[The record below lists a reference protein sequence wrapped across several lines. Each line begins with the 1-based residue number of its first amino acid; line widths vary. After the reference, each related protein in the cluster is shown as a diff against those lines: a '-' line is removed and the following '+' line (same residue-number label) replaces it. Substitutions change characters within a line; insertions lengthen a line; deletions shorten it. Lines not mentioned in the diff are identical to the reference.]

1 MIGHPAMNVVMPRG
15 EGDISG
21 VQDDE
26 WSDRQRYAGNAD
38 SDLRPLQY
46 DLPSDV
52 IRNRADHNRSGI
64 NHLAPISQYEEVASA
79 AAGISRQRARLLGI
93 LLAAAPPASCG
104 GHPVLRPIWATEAL
118 HRAHS
123 TVRLV
128 GRLEQRMPSRDDQ
141 SRLLDFETNIGVEL
155 ASIFDSLAITNDEEL
170 RPCSSNLRDL
180 ARNLI
185 ALFGPTIGHVTVATS
200 VDRLALPAFRHRALI
215 LIASELVTNILLHAF
230 RHRHAGQVALQLTL
244 LGRGVARLAVTDD
257 GDRLFDRALC
267 HPARCS
273 VINYLAD
280 LLEAE
285 LVYRPRPGG
294 GTIAEIEF
302 PTLWQY

>member
-1 MIGHPAMNVVMPRG
+1 MNIVMPG
-15 EGDISG
+15 GKADVLEL
-21 VQDDE
+21 QDDE
-26 WSDRQRYAGNAD
+26 WSDPQNYAGTAD
-38 SDLRPLQY
+38 SDRRPLQY
-46 DLPSDV
+46 DLPSDA
-52 IRNRADHNRSGI
+52 ILHRADRTRSGI
-64 NHLAPISQYEEVASA
+64 NHLAPTSQYEEIACA

-104 GHPVLRPIWATEAL
+104 GRPVFRPIWATEAM

-123 TVRLV
+123 MVRLV
-128 GRLEQRMPSRDDQ
+128 GRLEQRMPRRDDQ
-141 SRLLDFETNIGVEL
+141 SRLPDFETNIGLEL
-155 ASIFDSLAITNDEEL
+155 ASIFDSLAMADDEEL
-170 RPCSSNLRDL
+170 RPCSSNLRDV

-215 LIASELVTNILLHAF
+215 LIASELVTNALLHAF
-230 RHRHAGQVALQLTL
+230 KDRRAGQVALQLTL

-257 GDRLFDRALC
+257 GARLCDRARC

-273 VINYLAD
+273 VTNYLAD

-294 GTIAEIEF
+294 GTIAEIEI
-302 PTLWQY
+302 PTLCQN